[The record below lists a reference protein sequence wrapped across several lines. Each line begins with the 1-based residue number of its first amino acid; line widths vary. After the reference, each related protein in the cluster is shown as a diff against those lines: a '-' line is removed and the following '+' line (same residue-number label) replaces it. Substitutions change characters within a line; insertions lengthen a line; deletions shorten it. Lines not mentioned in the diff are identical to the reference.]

1 MTSTIRH
8 AALAFTTALVLAPVT
23 SPVFA
28 QSKCTSTTCGVVQ
41 HVQQFEQ
48 KGQGSGVGMVAGAVV
63 GGVLGHQI
71 GSGRG
76 NTAATIL
83 GAGGGA
89 YAGNEIEKNAKR
101 TYSWS
106 VAIRLDSGV
115 TRTLTFSNPPGIGE
129 GERVRLIDGG
139 RRLVPAG

>member
-1 MTSTIRH
+1 MTSMIHRGAIAIT
-8 AALAFTTALVLAPVT
+8 AALVLAPLAA
-23 SPVFA
+23 PAYA
-28 QSKCTSTTCGVVQ
+28 QSKCTSTTCGVVER
-41 HVQQFEQ
+41 VQQFEQ

-101 TYSWS
+101 TYSWNVS
-106 VAIRLDSGV
+106 VRLDSGV
-115 TRTLTFSNPPGIGE
+115 SRTLTFSNPPGVGE

-139 RRLVPAG
+139 RRLVHAG